1 MHPRKLFGDFG
12 GGKVVGR
19 GAVLNCIWNPSST
32 EISHCS
38 PDIIGAK
45 VQQKE
50 RQMVLQIG
58 VKGRFHSAKVIS
70 LPVLLLHLTKEI

>member
-1 MHPRKLFGDFG
+1 M
-12 GGKVVGR
+12 GR

-38 PDIIGAK
+38 PEMIGAK

-50 RQMVLQIG
+50 RQVVLEIG
-58 VKGRFHSAKVIS
+58 VKGQLHSAKVIS
-70 LPVLLLHLTKEI
+70 LPVLLLHLTKKKTLI